1 MASFAQR
8 AQVSRSEPK
17 ASEDHQVGE
26 RRPSDRRRSGGYAG
40 LTALAG
46 IAVAV
51 LLAAV
56 LVGFALHS
64 WLFPSPFEPVRLSAP
79 EQRVLDAKVRRIGFE
94 PAAREPSA
102 PRADPAPFEP
112 EPYRE
117 DPAAREIA
125 ITERELNALLAHN
138 TNLADRLAIDL
149 SANLASAKLLIP
161 IDPEVPFIGG
171 RIVRV
176 NAGIELAYVDR
187 RPRVM
192 LRGISLM
199 GAPLPNAWLGGLKNV
214 DLVEQFGAE
223 PGFWRTFAAGIESLE
238 IRDGELELRLAE

>member
-1 MASFAQR
+1 VA
-8 AQVSRSEPK
+8 V
-17 ASEDHQVGE
+17 H
-26 RRPSDRRRSGGYAG
+26 RRSGGYVGIA
-40 LTALAG
+40 ALAG
-46 IAVAV
+46 VLAAA

-56 LVGFALHS
+56 MIGFALHS
-64 WLFPSPFEPVRLSAP
+64 WLFPSPFRPVQLAPP

-94 PAAREPSA
+94 PPPPREAREPL
-102 PRADPAPFEP
+102 EP

-117 DPAAREIA
+117 DPDAREIA

-138 TNLADRLAIDL
+138 TDLADRLAIDL
-149 SANLASAKLLIP
+149 SAGLASAKLLVP
-161 IDPEVPFIGG
+161 LDPEVPILGG

-176 NAGIELAYVDR
+176 TAGVGLEYADR

-199 GAPLPNAWLGGLKNV
+199 GVPLPNAWLGGLKNV

-223 PGFWRTFAAGIESLE
+223 PGFWRTFADGIESLE
-238 IRDGELELRLAE
+238 VRDGELVLKLAE